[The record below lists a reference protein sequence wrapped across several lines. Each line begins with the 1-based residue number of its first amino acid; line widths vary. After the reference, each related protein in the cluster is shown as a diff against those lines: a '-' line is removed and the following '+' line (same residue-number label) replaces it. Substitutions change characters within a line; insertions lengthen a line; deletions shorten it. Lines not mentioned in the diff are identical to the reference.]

1 MTGIIQHPLTGDA
14 ILPPEWYLKNTD
26 PPPATEYV
34 EEPEEPTEQPTAD
47 AVTAT
52 IVTEPA
58 ATQPQTTQPLTTQ
71 PQTTQPVETVT
82 AAEQGAT
89 VAVQPT
95 TVAVGSHSNDALV
108 NTLFVVL
115 PLLLVAIAVLIGL
128 LIARKR
134 KAAAMTHNSAVR
146 NPDRK
151 SSDRGEP
158 R

>member
-1 MTGIIQHPLTGDA
+1 MTGIVQHPIAGDA
-14 ILPPEWYLKNTD
+14 ILPPEWYLKNTE
-26 PPPATEYV
+26 PPAVTDYI

-47 AVTAT
+47 VVTAT

-58 ATQPQTTQPLTTQ
+58 TTQPVTTQ
-71 PQTTQPVETVT
+71 PATTLPVETVT

-95 TVAVGSHSNDALV
+95 TVAVASHSNDALV

-134 KAAAMTHNSAVR
+134 KAAAMMHNSAVR
-146 NPDRK
+146 NPDGK
-151 SSDRGEP
+151 PSDRGEP